1 MQNSKCLFQLQD
13 FWCKFFMVEAATDD
27 CINFTHFFV
36 LIQIIFF
43 WAFHLKQDLPLLPL
57 KVCLLWFE
65 FSPSDIVDISIFP
78 GKYYV
83 LCRIPSG
90 SARWYAKKAWRL
102 LYSDLS
108 KSILTGSPYL
118 VRISHPPVPSLA
130 CEEEVSTCPFRSRR
144 NRCVMTRKQLLFGQ
158 TREQILNN
166 LHEV

>member
-1 MQNSKCLFQLQD
+1 MVLDQIVHKSVRKTNINISDSIQVFIKHYYAAAGCTYPYSALLIDLGVSANRIITDNLFPVLVVYFNKCA
-13 FWCKFFMVEAATDD
+13 CT
-27 CINFTHFFV
+27 
-36 LIQIIFF
+36 
-43 WAFHLKQDLPLLPL
+43 
-57 KVCLLWFE
+57 
-65 FSPSDIVDISIFP
+65 
-78 GKYYV
+78 
-83 LCRIPSG
+83 
-90 SARWYAKKAWRL
+90 RWYAKKAWRL

-144 NRCVMTRKQLLFGQ
+144 NRCVMTRKQFLFGQ